1 MFENGKRPHI
11 TVVGDLILDRY
22 LIGDA
27 TKLNPE
33 QPGVVIRV
41 NKEEDRLGGA
51 AAVAMI
57 AAGFGAQVTLAGV
70 VGRDESG
77 QCLQRLIEK
86 HDIEPHLWVDDRPT
100 TWKQRIVARGQL
112 RPDRCD
118 REATTPISDHA
129 AQFFST
135 VPLGDMVLVS
145 DYGKGICTSGML
157 QALGDRARAASVPIL
172 VDPVRGRRWA
182 DYGQVTLIKANRVEA
197 NRVEAMGVATNG
209 MRPLALARQLADEHR
224 CSVVVTHGRH
234 GMVVAEREGG
244 TWYLP
249 AEATELRDVC
259 GAGDTV
265 LATLGAA
272 MLDGSCLR
280 RACWLATRAG
290 GRQVTELGIAPVNL
304 PGYLSSGAVAAG
316 APTDDLLVFSNAIDN

>member
-41 NKEEDRLGGA
+41 DKEEDRLGGA

-57 AAGFGAQVTLAGV
+57 AAGFGARVTLAGV
-70 VGRDESG
+70 VGRDEPG
-77 QCLQRLIEK
+77 RLLQQLIQQYG
-86 HDIEPHLWVDDRPT
+86 IEPHLWLDERPT

-118 REATTPISDHA
+118 REVTTPISDHA
-129 AQFFST
+129 AQFLSA
-135 VPLGDMVLVS
+135 VPLADMVLVS
-145 DYGKGICTSGML
+145 DYGKGACSSSLLESM
-157 QALGDRARAASVPIL
+157 DNRARATGVPIL
-172 VDPVRGRRWA
+172 VDPAHGRTWS
-182 DYGQVTLIKANRVEA
+182 DYGGVTLIKANRAEA
-197 NRVEAMGVATNG
+197 TEAVGSHDVC
-209 MRPLALARQLADEHR
+209 PLAMARRLADEHR
-224 CSVVVTHGRH
+224 CSVVVTYGGH
-234 GMVVAEREGG
+234 GMVAAERDGG

-249 AEATELRDVC
+249 AETTDVRDVC

-265 LATLGAA
+265 FAAVGVKMPNGHSLREACQFAVTAASQQVSHIGASKPG
-272 MLDGSCLR
+272 D
-280 RACWLATRAG
+280 
-290 GRQVTELGIAPVNL
+290 VNSHRKQDT
-304 PGYLSSGAVAAG
+304 GASSV
-316 APTDDLLVFSNAIDN
+316 S

>member
-1 MFENGKRPHI
+1 MHTTDFRPHI

-57 AAGFGAQVTLAGV
+57 AAGFGVRVTLAGV
-70 VGRDESG
+70 VGKDDAGDR
-77 QCLQRLIEK
+77 LRRLIDA
-86 HDIEPHLWVDDRPT
+86 HNIEPHLWIDDRPT

-118 REATTPISDHA
+118 REVTTPIGDHA
-129 AQFFST
+129 ARFLSA
-135 VPLGDMVLVS
+135 VPLNDMVLIS
-145 DYGKGICTSGML
+145 DYGKGVCKRSL
-157 QALGDRARAASVPIL
+157 LRELGERARVTGIPIL
-172 VDPVRGRRWA
+172 VDPARGRNWS
-182 DYGQVTLIKANRVEA
+182 DYGQVTLIKANSE
-197 NRVEAMGVATNG
+197 EAMGAAAENK
-209 MRPLALARQLADEHR
+209 RPLAMARGLVDEYH
-224 CSVVVTHGRH
+224 CNVVVTYGGH
-234 GMVVAEREGG
+234 GMVAAEREGG

-249 AEATELRDVC
+249 AEPTNVRDVC

-265 LATLGAA
+265 MAAFGAA
-272 MLDGSCLR
+272 MRDGNCLR
-280 RACWLATRAG
+280 RACRFALDAA
-290 GRQVTELGIAPVNL
+290 RQQITNVGIAVV
-304 PGYLSSGAVAAG
+304 AV
-316 APTDDLLVFSNAIDN
+316 DDARSRKTEKEGHC

>member
-41 NKEEDRLGGA
+41 DKEEDRLGGA

-57 AAGFGAQVTLAGV
+57 AGGFGARVTLAGV
-70 VGRDESG
+70 LGRDEPG
-77 QCLQRLIEK
+77 QRLQQLIES
-86 HDIEPHLWVDDRPT
+86 HGIEPYLWIDDRPT

-118 REATTPISDHA
+118 REVTTSIGDHA
-129 AQFFST
+129 AQFLST

-145 DYGKGICTSGML
+145 DYGKGVCTEIL
-157 QALGDRARAASVPIL
+157 LRTLGDRARKASVPIL
-172 VDPVRGRRWA
+172 VDPARGRSWS

-197 NRVEAMGVATNG
+197 LGVSAEET
-209 MRPLALARQLADEHR
+209 RPLAMARQLADEHR
-224 CSVVVTHGRH
+224 CSVVVTLGGH
-234 GMVVAEREGG
+234 GMVAAERAGG

-249 AEATELRDVC
+249 AEATAVRDVC

-265 LATLGAA
+265 FAAIAMGIVSRESLLEACRLASMAA
-272 MLDGSCLR
+272 
-280 RACWLATRAG
+280 
-290 GRQVTELGIAPVNL
+290 GRQVADVGIVRP
-304 PGYLSSGAVAAG
+304 PLSVVQQSHRDACSG
-316 APTDDLLVFSNAIDN
+316 